1 MRKAAISTL
10 LCLVGILAVG
20 LMVRARDG
28 NARNARTVTR
38 AISGRAPS
46 EPIAT
51 AANIAKPSEGE
62 RSAKVV
68 HEYAKL
74 PMGFEPNVGQADAQA
89 KFLARGEG
97 YTVFLTPGE
106 AVLGLR
112 NGTGTKPRDP
122 ARDSVPSPDRGSR
135 DTLRIKLIGANSEPV
150 LAGID
155 ELPGK
160 SNYLKGN
167 QPANWHVGIPNY
179 RKVAERGIYSGIDL
193 VYYGTQRQ
201 LEYDFVVAPG
211 ADPRVIQLAIEEPKK
226 LHIDAQGELV
236 ASIKGGEVHLKK
248 PIAYQNVEGGKR
260 TVAANYVL
268 RRDGVVSFQ
277 LGKYD
282 PSRTLVIDPIL
293 SYSTYL
299 GGSNIDGAN
308 AIAVAPDKTAF
319 ITGGTFSLDF
329 PTAHPLQPNHG
340 GPDDFDRD
348 AFVSKISADGS
359 ALLYSTYLGGV
370 NQDVGNGIAVDSFG
384 DAYVTGTTLSPDF
397 PVTPGSFNTECGS
410 DGGCG
415 AKTCNT
421 SGLLVS
427 NAFVSKLNPEGSG
440 LIYSGFLGEFENVRG
455 QAISVDANQIAYVT
469 GSTQFNPLPQGSMCG
484 PFPITGNAF
493 QPAFGGG
500 ATDSFVTKISSAGS
514 QIQYSSYLGGSDEEI
529 GYGIAADGNANAY
542 LTGLTYSLDF
552 PTVNPLQPNYG
563 GAGDAFFVKVNTN
576 GSGPSSLALLD
587 VSWWKQPGPR

>member
-1 MRKAAISTL
+1 MRKAAIGTL
-10 LCLVGILAVG
+10 LCLVGILIVG

-28 NARNARTVTR
+28 NAANARSVTR

-46 EPIAT
+46 EAIA
-51 AANIAKPSEGE
+51 ASANNIAKPSEGE

-97 YTVFLTPGE
+97 YTVFLMPGE

-112 NGTGTKPRDP
+112 NGTGTKPRDL
-122 ARDSVPSPDRGSR
+122 ARGSVASPER
-135 DTLRIKLIGANSEPV
+135 QSGDTLRIKLIGANSEPV

-179 RKVAERGIYSGIDL
+179 RRVAEQGIYSGIDL

-201 LEYDFVVAPG
+201 LEYDFVVSPG
-211 ADPRVIQLAIEEPKK
+211 ADPRVIRLAIAGSKK
-226 LHIDAQGELV
+226 LRIDARGELV
-236 ASIKGGEVHLKK
+236 ARLNGGAVRLKK
-248 PIAYQNVEGGKR
+248 PVAYQDVNGGKL

-268 RRDGVVSFQ
+268 RRKGGVGFQ

-319 ITGGTFSLDF
+319 ITGGTYSLDF
-329 PTAHPLQPNHG
+329 PTAHPLQ
-340 GPDDFDRD
+340 
-348 AFVSKISADGS
+348 
-359 ALLYSTYLGGV
+359 
-370 NQDVGNGIAVDSFG
+370 
-384 DAYVTGTTLSPDF
+384 
-397 PVTPGSFNTECGS
+397 TE
-410 DGGCG
+410 
-415 AKTCNT
+415 
-421 SGLLVS
+421 
-427 NAFVSKLNPEGSG
+427 PW
-440 LIYSGFLGEFENVRG
+440 R
-455 QAISVDANQIAYVT
+455 
-469 GSTQFNPLPQGSMCG
+469 P
-484 PFPITGNAF
+484 
-493 QPAFGGG
+493 
-500 ATDSFVTKISSAGS
+500 
-514 QIQYSSYLGGSDEEI
+514 
-529 GYGIAADGNANAY
+529 
-542 LTGLTYSLDF
+542 
-552 PTVNPLQPNYG
+552 
-563 GAGDAFFVKVNTN
+563 
-576 GSGPSSLALLD
+576 
-587 VSWWKQPGPR
+587 